1 MGFLVKIMQQLGNL
15 ESGKFR
21 IGLTCSRKLQERA
34 LVAIINRNA
43 GIDAREIVIRARTR
57 GRITTH
63 HEGPAVLIIELG

>member
-21 IGLTCSRKLQERA
+21 IGLTCSRKLERA